1 MAPFTMLPKSPK
13 ESCHPQLKPNWV
25 PCIFMHAKQLKKE
38 SFYKKWDTNNPPP
51 PSKSIL
57 PPPKASSTNGYNQ
70 NVPKPWTCN
79 STGYG
84 IVLTRNNFDISGALD
99 PQTTPTT
106 GQNIIQQRII
116 GT

>member
-1 MAPFTMLPKSPK
+1 M
-13 ESCHPQLKPNWV
+13 
-25 PCIFMHAKQLKKE
+25 
-38 SFYKKWDTNNPPP
+38 NNQPPR
-51 PSKSIL
+51 SKSIIPL
-57 PPPKASSTNGYNQ
+57 PKVSSTNGYNQ

-79 STGYG
+79 SIGYG
-84 IVLTRNNFDISGALD
+84 IVLTRNNFDVTGVQD